1 MEMQKLFMNQ
11 TKLREKESDF
21 SNFTC
26 KTYDSFISTTEY
38 NYYYNYYSC

>member
-1 MEMQKLFMNQ
+1 MNQ

-26 KTYDSFISTTEY
+26 KTYDSFISTTETLI
-38 NYYYNYYSC
+38 